1 MPLVGDR
8 VRSASRPHRSLR
20 RLRRRLFASAP
31 PPMHQPSHAPGP
43 AAAGRRYR
51 RALVKSSPDASPRCA
66 PDLVA
71 LHPRP
76 HLSPP
81 SSPPPPMIPPFAPS
95 RYADHNGV
103 RNVRISLENGQC
115 GVCPASSVGSGT
127 VGLFIIN
134 YYCQNGSCSARTAK
148 AAKGQNTAKTAGTN
162 VQREDKKDRP
172 PWAKMDLGGQKC

>member
-1 MPLVGDR
+1 M
-8 VRSASRPHRSLR
+8 SASRPHRSLR

-31 PPMHQPSHAPGP
+31 PPMVSSRAMHPDLRPR
-43 AAAGRRYR
+43 AGATGARF
-51 RALVKSSPDASPRCA
+51 KSPPDASPRCA

-103 RNVRISLENGQC
+103 RNVRISLEND
-115 GVCPASSVGSGT
+115 
-127 VGLFIIN
+127 LF
-134 YYCQNGSCSARTAK
+134 
-148 AAKGQNTAKTAGTN
+148 
-162 VQREDKKDRP
+162 
-172 PWAKMDLGGQKC
+172 